1 MRFSS
6 LPPSTPLFIFSVL
19 EWTPAS
25 GILAHLYP
33 KRSTSLQRLEHNAS
47 LTTTEEERRD
57 PRDRAVFVSTAGTWT
72 CFRQVSCCGD
82 VLVLEDAESIDVGP
96 PRRHEYTWQQGPG
109 RLPSVES
116 RSASFGATGGWLQT
130 LASVSQSVAETD
142 ADTVGHGTH
151 VVRPW
156 HHHHNHREIPLQ
168 DIHSVRRYVFKRPL
182 SLTFSS
188 TGNVV
193 DPAGQEEFRRGR
205 PKSSHHESD
214 ADDLDGL
221 EWRYE
226 LWGPVGLIFMLRGG
240 ARLFL
245 VFASGW
251 HVEQMEE
258 ILIDFAS
265 GRGLQRRLQQ
275 QRQASFSTVSGAV
288 LATQPPVSVAE
299 SASGLRMA
307 SPTSPGVPDS
317 PALSYASL
325 RLGSPETSFQGAPG
339 PLSQTQGSSVALAD
353 AAAHLSSFTLPLN
366 SGTSVVSTIGT
377 PSVEPHYPK
386 PWPAPSSVAVSVAS
400 ASRTGPLTASP
411 NITSTS
417 TSASSPMG
425 VALPSKPPATGYL
438 YCRPWGEAVRHR
450 RYYFRPV
457 SPTSALMRLSRHR
470 LHAWQKIRQTLGQEP
485 RSIAVDLR
493 QTYLTPSSTH
503 ENVFLAESVV
513 DTYAQY
519 KDVVPLGGAVATAGT
534 GDEAPSVIAAR
545 RREMEL
551 CRARPIAFEAL
562 AKTKEERSEWLTWLQ
577 AHGATILQPEA
588 TDAPHMGASAK
599 GRSRTMAKQAKE
611 SFHPLGHQFVP
622 FSSAGN
628 AASAREMSGAY
639 SVDRWVTN
647 CAIPS
652 SSTDLLPPADPA
664 GGARQPQLPLKESD
678 SERGST
684 SASLR
689 TKWLTNSPMRYP
701 QPHPHPM
708 RLFSHSPGNPSRL
721 STSSSSPDPV
731 FLVSA
736 GPHHHHCQNDDFD
749 EHSIVVEDDERGQKG
764 KHDQRHSPPTPL
776 VDQQP
781 QKQAEE
787 REEGQLTPSTRS
799 LNGSISGG
807 LEALNHTVG
816 PSRPEGTF
824 SSEKQGNVPQ
834 VVVAAAAA
842 GQLDGKRPLLNG
854 DGRGGAVGGSAHS
867 APTSSAAA
875 PSSPGEEGATA
886 YHARTGTELTVRG
899 APHPLMY
906 LEDTSSY
913 DEDTT
918 RHPSPSLS
926 NTAPANSPHS
936 RTPSLPSPSALRQR
950 DTNGDAGQRMRR
962 GANSFRSTPISPH
975 STAAEKSDKT
985 PLDAAALSSRPLNSN
1000 SNSTPLGDAAA
1011 TNATTEIP
1019 RSGRQIQVSDL
1030 LMPHQSETGNA
1041 PSLSNRTDTA
1051 LYLSETCGADCTPS
1065 RSTAAQADL
1074 NSAFSLATGVSRASA
1089 AASPTQRPRAAAVA
1103 VHVGVDER
1111 GSHHSNASARHSQD
1125 NASASLSYS
1134 PSPDVPSTGAPA
1146 YALRAKSSP
1155 TPLAAAVPSAETS
1168 SVIKALFSPPER
1180 EDEAV
1185 QTSNAALRTATSIS
1199 SSLNGSPQQIQVT
1212 PVTETYGESGERT
1225 GLKIGGETLSSNA
1238 HRASAERRVDP
1249 RLLQF
1254 FTPVHC
1260 DDGELERNGSVPS
1273 SNKFTVPNGSVAND
1287 SLARPLAVK
1296 RSLRDSP
1303 PPQQLPPRVGS
1314 LTFSS
1319 QHDTPVDSGLRRR
1332 AAPQIGAEGNRCE
1345 GRSTPL
1351 TNSMS
1356 DRATYRGSEHLSNSL
1371 PLQSRE
1377 MMEQRKRAFRDSLFV
1392 NQEL

>member
-142 ADTVGHGTH
+142 ADTAGHGTH

-470 LHAWQKIRQTLGQEP
+470 LHSWQNIR
-485 RSIAVDLR
+485 
-493 QTYLTPSSTH
+493 
-503 ENVFLAESVV
+503 
-513 DTYAQY
+513 
-519 KDVVPLGGAVATAGT
+519 
-534 GDEAPSVIAAR
+534 
-545 RREMEL
+545 
-551 CRARPIAFEAL
+551 
-562 AKTKEERSEWLTWLQ
+562 
-577 AHGATILQPEA
+577 
-588 TDAPHMGASAK
+588 
-599 GRSRTMAKQAKE
+599 
-611 SFHPLGHQFVP
+611 
-622 FSSAGN
+622 
-628 AASAREMSGAY
+628 
-639 SVDRWVTN
+639 
-647 CAIPS
+647 
-652 SSTDLLPPADPA
+652 
-664 GGARQPQLPLKESD
+664 
-678 SERGST
+678 
-684 SASLR
+684 
-689 TKWLTNSPMRYP
+689 
-701 QPHPHPM
+701 
-708 RLFSHSPGNPSRL
+708 
-721 STSSSSPDPV
+721 
-731 FLVSA
+731 
-736 GPHHHHCQNDDFD
+736 
-749 EHSIVVEDDERGQKG
+749 
-764 KHDQRHSPPTPL
+764 
-776 VDQQP
+776 
-781 QKQAEE
+781 
-787 REEGQLTPSTRS
+787 
-799 LNGSISGG
+799 
-807 LEALNHTVG
+807 
-816 PSRPEGTF
+816 
-824 SSEKQGNVPQ
+824 
-834 VVVAAAAA
+834 
-842 GQLDGKRPLLNG
+842 
-854 DGRGGAVGGSAHS
+854 
-867 APTSSAAA
+867 
-875 PSSPGEEGATA
+875 
-886 YHARTGTELTVRG
+886 
-899 APHPLMY
+899 
-906 LEDTSSY
+906 
-913 DEDTT
+913 
-918 RHPSPSLS
+918 
-926 NTAPANSPHS
+926 
-936 RTPSLPSPSALRQR
+936 
-950 DTNGDAGQRMRR
+950 
-962 GANSFRSTPISPH
+962 
-975 STAAEKSDKT
+975 
-985 PLDAAALSSRPLNSN
+985 
-1000 SNSTPLGDAAA
+1000 
-1011 TNATTEIP
+1011 
-1019 RSGRQIQVSDL
+1019 
-1030 LMPHQSETGNA
+1030 
-1041 PSLSNRTDTA
+1041 
-1051 LYLSETCGADCTPS
+1051 
-1065 RSTAAQADL
+1065 
-1074 NSAFSLATGVSRASA
+1074 
-1089 AASPTQRPRAAAVA
+1089 
-1103 VHVGVDER
+1103 
-1111 GSHHSNASARHSQD
+1111 
-1125 NASASLSYS
+1125 
-1134 PSPDVPSTGAPA
+1134 
-1146 YALRAKSSP
+1146 
-1155 TPLAAAVPSAETS
+1155 
-1168 SVIKALFSPPER
+1168 
-1180 EDEAV
+1180 
-1185 QTSNAALRTATSIS
+1185 
-1199 SSLNGSPQQIQVT
+1199 
-1212 PVTETYGESGERT
+1212 
-1225 GLKIGGETLSSNA
+1225 
-1238 HRASAERRVDP
+1238 
-1249 RLLQF
+1249 
-1254 FTPVHC
+1254 
-1260 DDGELERNGSVPS
+1260 
-1273 SNKFTVPNGSVAND
+1273 
-1287 SLARPLAVK
+1287 
-1296 RSLRDSP
+1296 
-1303 PPQQLPPRVGS
+1303 
-1314 LTFSS
+1314 
-1319 QHDTPVDSGLRRR
+1319 
-1332 AAPQIGAEGNRCE
+1332 
-1345 GRSTPL
+1345 
-1351 TNSMS
+1351 
-1356 DRATYRGSEHLSNSL
+1356 
-1371 PLQSRE
+1371 
-1377 MMEQRKRAFRDSLFV
+1377 
-1392 NQEL
+1392 